1 MHRVGRCT
9 AKDFNGFNKG
19 GETATTLAAP
29 DFAQRPRMGVP
40 LVIEFRAALRTL
52 TATPR
57 AVEARYGRGFS

>member
-1 MHRVGRCT
+1 
-9 AKDFNGFNKG
+9 
-19 GETATTLAAP
+19 
-29 DFAQRPRMGVP
+29 VP